1 MNIKANAYNIKL
13 REWMLC
19 FILSVFVSSV
29 CFGSTLLVHQAH
41 AQTIISQ
48 DSLRAIYSM
57 RQRAWPDGT
66 PVTVFMYAA
75 DSELHRNFCLRDL
88 ELFPYQ
94 LQRVWDVLIYSGAGQ
109 SPVRVKSKDEMLKK
123 ISSTVGAIGYVAE
136 KGVASN
142 VKIIKL
148 QK

>member
-1 MNIKANAYNIKL
+1 MNIKAYVHNIKL
-13 REWMLC
+13 GKLLLC
-19 FILSVFVSSV
+19 FASSAFSSSL
-29 CFGSTLLVHQAH
+29 CLGSTLLVHQAH
-41 AQTIISQ
+41 AQKNISQ

-57 RQRAWPDGT
+57 RQRAWPDGS
-66 PVTVFMYAA
+66 PVTVFMYAS
-75 DSELHRNFCLRDL
+75 DSALHRKFCLSDL

-109 SPVRVKSKDEMLKK
+109 SPVLLKSEDEMLKRVA
-123 ISSTVGAIGYVAE
+123 STVGAIGYVAE
-136 KGVASN
+136 KEVGSD